1 MIDTNLK
8 QQVRDA
14 QFNNAVKAARQRK
27 FVAGCAQSGR
37 IYSRAQ
43 HQPRKPRPARNISER
58 RVFVYCILAAVVA
71 LAVASGLARLVLVA
85 LKPYLS

>member
-43 HQPRKPRPARNISER
+43 CAPSASVAASRCNYWPSPSAWSSSAPSPRW
-58 RVFVYCILAAVVA
+58 C
-71 LAVASGLARLVLVA
+71 
-85 LKPYLS
+85 

>member
-43 HQPRKPRPARNISER
+43 HQPRPVRPLSQR
-58 RVFVYCILAAVVA
+58 RSVA
-71 LAVASGLARLVLVA
+71 LQLLAIALGMVIVGAIAALVLIAFGA
-85 LKPYLS
+85 L